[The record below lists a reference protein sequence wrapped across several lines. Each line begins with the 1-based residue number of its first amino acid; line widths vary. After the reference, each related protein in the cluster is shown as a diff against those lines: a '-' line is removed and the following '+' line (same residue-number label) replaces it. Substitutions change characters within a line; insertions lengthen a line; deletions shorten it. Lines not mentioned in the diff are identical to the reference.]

1 LVLLYL
7 VAIHDIL
14 EFLSGGIN
22 HRTDEYGGSF
32 KNRTR
37 FPLEIIRAVR
47 SNLPEGMPVFMRID
61 AHDDYLENGLTIEE
75 VIEFCKLARAEGVD
89 VLDVSRGNV
98 ISAGNKFEVPPID
111 LPRGFNIENAAK
123 IRKEARMLTIG
134 VGRINTAALAEEILE
149 KDKVDMV
156 VMGRAQL
163 ADPGFCDEITRG
175 TSG

>member
-1 LVLLYL
+1 
-7 VAIHDIL
+7 
-14 EFLSGGIN
+14 
-22 HRTDEYGGSF
+22 
-32 KNRTR
+32 
-37 FPLEIIRAVR
+37 
-47 SNLPEGMPVFMRID
+47 MRID